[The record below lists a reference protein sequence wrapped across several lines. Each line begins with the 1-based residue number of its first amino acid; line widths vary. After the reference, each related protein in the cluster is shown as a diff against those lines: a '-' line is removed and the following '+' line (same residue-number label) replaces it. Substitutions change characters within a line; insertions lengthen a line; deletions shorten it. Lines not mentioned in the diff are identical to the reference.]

1 MKEETV
7 KTITTLANNTDHFVN
22 KMEEAVLKELENVSD
37 PFDVKQLGKIGT
49 HIKNIRFITNCIRE
63 EVNKKVIEW
72 QDLLKTK
79 E

>member
-1 MKEETV
+1 MKEETI

-22 KMEEAVLKELENVSD
+22 KMKEAVLKELENVND
-37 PFDVKQLGKIGT
+37 PFDADQLGKIGT
-49 HIKNIRFITNCIRE
+49 DIENIRFITNCIRE
-63 EVNKKVIEW
+63 RVNKKVIEW